1 MEQLEQA
8 TQRPASCLKT
18 KPGPTGASF
27 RFDSSPYLY
36 DMEAN
41 MLSLRLPE
49 ELEDRLERLAKT
61 TGRTKTYYA
70 REAIEA
76 YIQDLEDVYRAE
88 KAYGDY
94 LSGKVKSKP
103 ISELAAEYGL

>member
-1 MEQLEQA
+1 
-8 TQRPASCLKT
+8 
-18 KPGPTGASF
+18 
-27 RFDSSPYLY
+27 
-36 DMEAN
+36 

-49 ELEDRLERLAKT
+49 ELEDRLEKLAKT

-76 YIQDLEDVYRAE
+76 YIQDMEDVYLAE